1 MNNMK
6 NVLRIAFILSA
17 FVVLYSCNPVED
29 DSQSSSMLLVDN
41 ILGKDAEGNSGN
53 FLQSDVLMNS
63 GSVRADTATATLR
76 AETLDPD
83 PVLGT
88 SLYNDIV
95 VTRYLV
101 TYSRTDGKN
110 VPGVDVPYPFEG
122 SLSAVV
128 NAGSTSSVS
137 FVIVREVAKM
147 EPPLLDLVDLGAEVV
162 LTCTAKV
169 EFYGR
174 DTADRTVKAVGYLTI
189 YFANYAD
196 KAEEEPTAAE

>member
-6 NVLRIAFILSA
+6 KTLRLVVILSA

-29 DSQSSSMLLVDN
+29 DSQSPSMLVVDN
-41 ILGKDAEGNSGN
+41 MLGTDAEGTSAN
-53 FLQSDVLMNS
+53 FLQSDVRMSS
-63 GSVRADTATATLR
+63 GTIRSDSATASLR

-83 PVLGT
+83 PILGT
-88 SLYNDIV
+88 STYNDVV

-101 TYSRTDGKN
+101 TYSRTDGKG

-122 SLSAVV
+122 SLSTVV
-128 NAGSTSSVS
+128 RVGATSSVY

-147 EPPLLDLVDLGAEVV
+147 EPPLIQLVDLGAEVV

-169 EFYGR
+169 EFYGH
-174 DTADRTVKAVGYLTI
+174 DTANRTVKATGYLTI

-196 KAEEEPTAAE
+196 EEEAPPTETR

>member
-6 NVLRIAFILSA
+6 KALRIAVILSA
-17 FVVLYSCNPVED
+17 FLVLYSCNPVED
-29 DSQSSSMLLVDN
+29 DSRSASMLLVDN
-41 ILGKDAEGNSGN
+41 LLGTDAQGKVGN
-53 FLQSDVLMNS
+53 FLQSDVVLSS
-63 GSVRADTATATLR
+63 GSIRADSATATLR
-76 AETLDPD
+76 ATTLDPD
-83 PVLGT
+83 PLLGT
-88 SLYNDIV
+88 SPYNDIV

-101 TYSRTDGKN
+101 SYSRTDGRN

-122 SLSAVV
+122 SLSTVV
-128 NAGSTSSVS
+128 KTGATASVS

-147 EPPLLDLVDLGAEVV
+147 EPPLIRLVDIGAEQV

-174 DTADRTVKAVGYLTI
+174 DTTNKTVKATGYLTI

-196 KAEEEPTAAE
+196 TN